1 MRFIN
6 TKEFLVFHDL
16 FIVCKKMSVKCNH
29 NLNLYKNSRTGT
41 LASFKIFKT
50 CEAYVE
56 SF

>member
-29 NLNLYKNSRTGT
+29 NLNLYKNSRTRT